1 MLICALW
8 DSLGQTFRVFF
19 PLLEQVAVQGAWG
32 VFSVLCPSAG
42 ACPLCASD
50 RGLLLL
56 FCFLALS
63 PPQFPPVCWAVLL
76 FWTSQPC
83 RYLTLEFSVCGL
95 CTVYP
100 YGQMANLIR
109 L

>member
-8 DSLGQTFRVFF
+8 DSSGQILGCFF
-19 PLLEQVAVQGAWG
+19 PLLEQVAVQNAWG

-42 ACPLCASD
+42 ACPLCAGD

-63 PPQFPPVCWAVLL
+63 PPQFPRVLGSAAVLDR
-76 FWTSQPC
+76 P
-83 RYLTLEFSVCGL
+83 TLPL
-95 CTVYP
+95 LDP
-100 YGQMANLIR
+100 
-109 L
+109 

>member
-42 ACPLCASD
+42 ACPLCTSD
-50 RGLLLL
+50 RGLLVL

-63 PPQFPPVCWAVLL
+63 PPQSPPVCWAVLL
-76 FWTSQPC
+76 FWTSQPWH
-83 RYLTLEFSVCGL
+83 YLTLEFSVCGL
-95 CTVYP
+95 CIVYP